1 MLNVIKWVSS
11 LLIILSMILTSAN
24 IYPAN
29 LLIAVLPTI
38 GWIYISF
45 VWTDK
50 ALIAMNFTTLTIYLL
65 GITNYLHQ

>member
-1 MLNVIKWVSS
+1 MLNGIKWTGS
-11 LLIILSMILTSAN
+11 IIIIVSMILTSAN

-29 LLIAVLPTI
+29 LIIAVLPTI

-45 VWTDK
+45 VWKDK
-50 ALIAMNFTTLTIYLL
+50 ALIAMNFTALTIYLL